1 MKQAAALDPAQS
13 AFRLPRLRFG
23 GIPIAILF
31 VLIVFLTAYPTL
43 LVLVS
48 SFRVSRPGDPAVWG
62 LSSWVQA
69 FGDASVLRALANTFM
84 LAILRITL
92 ATVLSI
98 VFAWIVT
105 RTDTPFR
112 GAIEFVLWL
121 GFFLPQLPMVL
132 GWIMLLDPQ
141 FGLLNVALKQV
152 LHLSAMPFSIY
163 SFGGIVWAQLAFS
176 TSIRFLLITPAF
188 RTMDAVLEEASRVS
202 GATTFTTLRRVTVPV
217 LAPAILASFA
227 LGFIR
232 SLQSFETEMVLGI
245 PVNIYVFSTKIYDF
259 IHWSP
264 PKYGAATALSSVFLL
279 AIFVMVWLQRI
290 GLRNRQFT
298 TVSGKGFST
307 RPTRLGR
314 WRWVTLGCCLLWI
327 AVMILLPLAF
337 LIMGTFMRLFGFF
350 NVQHVWTLRHWR
362 SAFDDPVFLGSLRNT
377 LALGI
382 GAGLGGA
389 LLCSLIS
396 YVVIRVRFAGRG
408 LMDFLSWLPWSLPG
422 VLLGLAMLWAFVGVP
437 GLRLLYGTIWLLI
450 LAILIAQMPLGTQIF
465 KASLQQVSHDLEESA
480 WASGASRLRTV
491 RSVLAPLLMPTSV
504 TVALIIFIEAVRD
517 IPTIVFLVSSGSR
530 TLSILM
536 LDYIAAAEL
545 EKAVVLGVFITALI
559 LLAAGVGRLF
569 LGMRL
574 APVSRAG

>member
-1 MKQAAALDPAQS
+1 MRAARWP
-13 AFRLPRLRFG
+13 RLPLTW
-23 GIPIAILF
+23 
-31 VLIVFLTAYPTL
+31 VLLGLLLAGVVFLTAYPTA
-43 LVLVS
+43 LVLIN
-48 SFRVSRPGDPAVWG
+48 SFRVSKPGEPAVWG
-62 LSSWVQA
+62 LSGWVEA
-69 FGDASVLRALANTFM
+69 FADASVVRALGNTFL
-84 LAILRITL
+84 LASIRIAL

-112 GAIEFVLWL
+112 GGIEFMLWL
-121 GFFLPQLPMVL
+121 GFFFPQLPMVL

-141 FGLLNVALKQV
+141 FGLLNAAFKQL

-188 RTMDAVLEEASRVS
+188 RAMDAALEEAGRVS
-202 GATTFTTLRRVTVPV
+202 GATMLTTLRRVTVPV
-217 LAPAILASFA
+217 LMPAVLASFA

-245 PVNIYVFSTKIYDF
+245 PVNIYVFSTKIWDL
-259 IHWSP
+259 IHWEP
-264 PKYGAATALSSVFLL
+264 PKYGPATALSSVFLL
-279 AIFVMVWLQRI
+279 GIFLMVWLQRMA
-290 GLRNRQFT
+290 LRNRQFT
-298 TVSGKGFST
+298 TVSGKSYSVRRVRLGHWRWLTLGFS
-307 RPTRLGR
+307 LS
-314 WRWVTLGCCLLWI
+314 WI

-350 NVQHVWTLRHWR
+350 DVDHAWTLQHWQ

-377 LALGI
+377 LVLGV

-389 LLCSLIS
+389 ALTTLLS
-396 YVVIRVRFAGRG
+396 YAIIRARFAGRG
-408 LMDFLSWLPWSLPG
+408 LLDFLAWLPWALPG

-450 LAILIAQMPLGTQIF
+450 LAIVIAQMPLGTQVL
-465 KASLQQVSHDLEESA
+465 KASMRQIGQDLEESA
-480 WASGASRLRTV
+480 WTNGASRPRAV
-491 RSVLAPLLMPTSV
+491 RSVLLPLLLPASV
-504 TVALIIFIEAVRD
+504 TVALIIFIEALRD

-545 EKAVVLGVFITALI
+545 EKAVVLGVFITVLI
-559 LLAAGVGRLF
+559 VIAAGIGRLF
-569 LGMRL
+569 LGSRL
-574 APVSRAG
+574 APGSHAG